1 MLSFECIKNEKSV
14 YFLLTSAKRVSF
26 GQKSFGRFLYAQYPS
41 EKSENLS
48 DYTQNPQLGDLSW
61 AEMRHNKLYA
71 Q

>member
-14 YFLLTSAKRVSF
+14 YFLLTSA
-26 GQKSFGRFLYAQYPS
+26 